1 MKVNNAKIQRERVMT
16 SITAGGAFY
25 RIQNALESNSRDVSA
40 SMQRLAT
47 GEQNISAGENV
58 STRAIALGI
67 KGELASLKVGM
78 QNGSEALNAIEMVT
92 NDIKILNDIIIRFE
106 ELNALGSNGLN
117 SAADTAAILAEADA
131 LISEFAAVQTRS
143 LWKGEQIFGGTGSNN
158 KIGMGRNNGFAG
170 GSLGLTLASVGT
182 ADATGVNATLM
193 ATGGA
198 SGTGAGSLGG
208 IPSLKIAVDA
218 QQVAAGAMYNQIS
231 NAMEHLTNLSST
243 LALDM
248 GSKLDVD
255 FAGETT
261 ELAKGQILAQAG
273 TAMLAQANAQGQSL
287 LALIQS

>member
-1 MKVNNAKIQRERVMT
+1 MT

-25 RIQNALESNSRDVSA
+25 RIQNALEANSREVSN

-78 QNGSEALNAIEMVT
+78 QNGAEALNAVEMVT
-92 NDIKILNDIIIRFE
+92 NDLKILNDIVIRME
-106 ELNALGSNGLN
+106 ELNALGENGLN
-117 SAADTAAILAEADA
+117 STSDTAAIKAEATA
-131 LISEFAAVQTRS
+131 LLLEFDAVQERS
-143 LWKGEQIFGGTGSNN
+143 TWKGNDIFGADASDNLIGLGKNSGQVNGTKGLVLSAVTPSVDATLVTDTKLSTGSADSTLTTT
-158 KIGMGRNNGFAG
+158 AG
-170 GSLGLTLASVGT
+170 GLTA
-182 ADATGVNATLM
+182 
-193 ATGGA
+193 
-198 SGTGAGSLGG
+198 
-208 IPSLKIAVDA
+208 LKNAVDA
-218 QQVAAGAMYNQIS
+218 QQIAAGAMYNQIS
-231 NAMEHLTNLSST
+231 NTMEHLTNLSANY
-243 LALDM
+243 ALDM

-261 ELAKGQILAQAG
+261 DLAKGQILAQAG

>member
-1 MKVNNAKIQRERVMT
+1 MT

-25 RIQNALESNSRDVSA
+25 RIQNALEANSREVSN

-78 QNGSEALNAIEMVT
+78 QNGAEAMNAIEMVT
-92 NDIKILNDIIIRFE
+92 NDIKILNDIVIRME
-106 ELNALGSNGLN
+106 ELNALGENSLN
-117 SAADTAAILAEADA
+117 STSDTAAIKAEATA
-131 LISEFAAVQTRS
+131 LLTEFDAVQTRS
-143 LWKGEQIFGGTGSNN
+143 KWKGNDIFGATAGTNR
-158 KIGMGRNNGFAG
+158 IGLGKNSGEVNGT
-170 GSLGLTLASVGT
+170 SGLVLDSVGT
-182 ADATGVNATLM
+182 ADASLVTDTALSVGTAD
-193 ATGGA
+193 A
-198 SGTGAGSLGG
+198 SAAGLTA
-208 IPSLKIAVDA
+208 LKDAVDA
-218 QQVAAGAMYNQIS
+218 QQIAAGAMYNQIS
-231 NAMEHLTNLSST
+231 NTMEHLTNLSANYS
-243 LALDM
+243 LDL

-261 ELAKGQILAQAG
+261 NLAKGQILAQAG

>member
-1 MKVNNAKIQRERVMT
+1 MT

-25 RIQNALESNSRDVSA
+25 RIQNALEANSREVSN

-78 QNGSEALNAIEMVT
+78 QNGAEALNAIEMVT
-92 NDIKILNDIIIRFE
+92 NDIKILNDIVIRME
-106 ELNALGSNGLN
+106 ELNALGENGLN
-117 SAADTAAILAEADA
+117 SATDIAAIKAEATA
-131 LISEFAAVQTRS
+131 LITEFDAVQTRS
-143 LWKGEQIFGGTGSNN
+143 TWKGNDIFGATSSNN
-158 KIGMGRNNGFAG
+158 LIGLGKNSGQVNGATGLILSKVATTTHATTVTDTNISTGAADSTVSGSAG
-170 GSLGLTLASVGT
+170 GLE
-182 ADATGVNATLM
+182 
-193 ATGGA
+193 
-198 SGTGAGSLGG
+198 
-208 IPSLKIAVDA
+208 SLKAAVDA

-231 NAMEHLTNLSST
+231 NTMEHLTNLSANYS
-243 LALDM
+243 LDM

-261 ELAKGQILAQAG
+261 NLAKGQILAQAG

>member
-1 MKVNNAKIQRERVMT
+1 MT

-25 RIQNALESNSRDVSA
+25 RIQNALEANSREVSN

-78 QNGSEALNAIEMVT
+78 QNGAEAMNAIEMVT
-92 NDIKILNDIIIRFE
+92 NDIKILNDIVIRLE
-106 ELNALGSNGLN
+106 ELNALGENGLN
-117 SAADTAAILAEADA
+117 SATDIAAIRAEATA
-131 LISEFAAVQTRS
+131 LLTEFDAVQTRS
-143 LWKGEQIFGGTGSNN
+143 TWKGNAIFGGASTANQIGLGKNSGQVNGTTGLV
-158 KIGMGRNNGFAG
+158 
-170 GSLGLTLASVGT
+170 LGAVTAT
-182 ADATGVNATLM
+182 ADATTVTNTNI
-193 ATGGA
+193 
-198 SGTGAGSLGG
+198 SLGAADSTVTG
-208 IPSLKIAVDA
+208 SNGGLESLKAAVDA

-231 NAMEHLTNLSST
+231 NTMEHLTNLSASYS
-243 LALDM
+243 LDM

-261 ELAKGQILAQAG
+261 NLAKGQILAQAG

>member
-1 MKVNNAKIQRERVMT
+1 MT

-25 RIQNALESNSRDVSA
+25 RIQNALEANSREVSN

-78 QNGSEALNAIEMVT
+78 QNGAEAMNAIEMVT
-92 NDIKILNDIIIRFE
+92 NDIKILNDIVIRME
-106 ELNALGSNGLN
+106 ELNALGENSLN
-117 SAADTAAILAEADA
+117 STSDTAAIKAEATA
-131 LISEFAAVQTRS
+131 LLTEFDAVQTRS
-143 LWKGEQIFGGTGSNN
+143 KWKGNDIFGATAGTNR
-158 KIGMGRNNGFAG
+158 IGLGKNSGEVNGTD
-170 GSLGLTLASVGT
+170 GLVLDSVGT
-182 ADATGVNATLM
+182 ADASLVTDTALSVGTAD
-193 ATGGA
+193 A
-198 SGTGAGSLGG
+198 SAAGLTA
-208 IPSLKIAVDA
+208 LKDAVDA
-218 QQVAAGAMYNQIS
+218 QQIAAGAMYNQIS
-231 NAMEHLTNLSST
+231 NTMEHLTNLSANYS
-243 LALDM
+243 LDL

-261 ELAKGQILAQAG
+261 NLAKGQILAQAG

>member
-1 MKVNNAKIQRERVMT
+1 MT

-25 RIQNALESNSRDVSA
+25 RIQNALEANSREVSN

-92 NDIKILNDIIIRFE
+92 NDIKILNDIVIRLE
-106 ELNALGSNGLN
+106 ELNALGENGLN
-117 SAADTAAILAEADA
+117 SATDVAAIKAEATA
-131 LISEFAAVQTRS
+131 LLTEFDAVQTRS
-143 LWKGEQIFGGTGSNN
+143 TWKGNAIFGGAGSDNLIGLGKNSGQVNGTG
-158 KIGMGRNNGFAG
+158 
-170 GSLGLTLASVGT
+170 GLVLDAVTPTADAKLVTDTAISVGT
-182 ADATGVNATLM
+182 ADSTLTTT
-193 ATGGA
+193 AGG
-198 SGTGAGSLGG
+198 LE
-208 IPSLKIAVDA
+208 SLKKAVDA

-231 NAMEHLTNLSST
+231 NTMEHLTNLSASYS
-243 LALDM
+243 LDM

-261 ELAKGQILAQAG
+261 NLAKGQILAQAG

>member
-1 MKVNNAKIQRERVMT
+1 MT

-25 RIQNALESNSRDVSA
+25 RIQNALEANSREVSN

-58 STRAIALGI
+58 STRAIAFGI

-78 QNGSEALNAIEMVT
+78 QNGAEALNAIEMVT

-106 ELNALGSNGLN
+106 ELNTLGSNGLN
-117 SAADTAAILAEADA
+117 SASDTAAIKAEAA
-131 LISEFAAVQTRS
+131 ELITEFVAVQDRS
-143 LWKGEQIFGGTGSNN
+143 KWKGEKIFGGTGSNN
-158 KIGMGRNNGFAG
+158 KIGMGRNNGYAG

-182 ADATGVNATLM
+182 ADATGINSDM
-193 ATGGA
+193 FSTGGA
-198 SGTGAGSLGG
+198 GSTAAASLGG
-208 IPSLKIAVDA
+208 IPSLKIAVDE
-218 QQVAAGAMYNQIS
+218 QQIAAGAMYNQIS
-231 NAMEHLTNLSST
+231 NAMEHLTNLSAT
-243 LALDM
+243 LSLDM

>member
-1 MKVNNAKIQRERVMT
+1 MT

-25 RIQNALESNSRDVSA
+25 RIQNALEANSREVSN

-78 QNGSEALNAIEMVT
+78 QNGAEALNAIEMVT
-92 NDIKILNDIIIRFE
+92 NDIKILNDIVIRME
-106 ELNALGSNGLN
+106 ELNALGENGLN
-117 SAADTAAILAEADA
+117 STSDIAAIKAEATA
-131 LISEFAAVQTRS
+131 LLTEFDAVQTRS
-143 LWKGEQIFGGTGSNN
+143 TWKGN
-158 KIGMGRNNGFAG
+158 KIFDGTSANNRIG
-170 GSLGLTLASVGT
+170 LGKNSGEVNGTTGLVLDAASTADATMVTDTAISVGT
-182 ADATGVNATLM
+182 ADSTLTST
-193 ATGGA
+193 AGGLTA
-198 SGTGAGSLGG
+198 
-208 IPSLKIAVDA
+208 LKNAVDA
-218 QQVAAGAMYNQIS
+218 QQIAAGAMYNQIA
-231 NAMEHLTNLSST
+231 NTMEHLTNLSANYS
-243 LALDM
+243 LDM

-261 ELAKGQILAQAG
+261 NLAKGQILAQAG

>member
-1 MKVNNAKIQRERVMT
+1 MT

-25 RIQNALESNSRDVSA
+25 RIQNALEANSREVSN

-78 QNGSEALNAIEMVT
+78 QNGAEAMNAIEMVT
-92 NDIKILNDIIIRFE
+92 NDIKILNDIVIRLE
-106 ELNALGSNGLN
+106 ELNALGENGLN
-117 SAADTAAILAEADA
+117 SATDIAAIKAEATA
-131 LISEFAAVQTRS
+131 LLTEFDAVQTRS
-143 LWKGEQIFGGTGSNN
+143 KWKGNAIFGGTSSLNL
-158 KIGMGRNNGFAG
+158 IGLGKNSGQVNGTT
-170 GSLGLTLASVGT
+170 GLVLDAVTPT
-182 ADATGVNATLM
+182 ADATTVTDTNISTGAADSTTTGS
-193 ATGGA
+193 TGG
-198 SGTGAGSLGG
+198 LE
-208 IPSLKIAVDA
+208 SLKAAVDA

-231 NAMEHLTNLSST
+231 NTMEHLTNLSASYS
-243 LALDM
+243 LDM

-261 ELAKGQILAQAG
+261 NLAKGQILAQAG

>member
-1 MKVNNAKIQRERVMT
+1 MT

-25 RIQNALESNSRDVSA
+25 RIQNALEANSREVSN

-78 QNGSEALNAIEMVT
+78 QNGAEALNAIEMVT
-92 NDIKILNDIIIRFE
+92 NDNKILNDIVIRLE
-106 ELNALGSNGLN
+106 ELNALGENGLN
-117 SAADTAAILAEADA
+117 SATDIAAVKAEATA
-131 LISEFAAVQTRS
+131 LLTEFDAVQTRS
-143 LWKGEQIFGGTGSNN
+143 TWKGNDIFGATSSNNLIGLGKNSGQVNGATGLILSKVATTTHATTVTSTNISTGAADSTVTGS
-158 KIGMGRNNGFAG
+158 
-170 GSLGLTLASVGT
+170 
-182 ADATGVNATLM
+182 
-193 ATGGA
+193 TGGLEA
-198 SGTGAGSLGG
+198 
-208 IPSLKIAVDA
+208 LKAAVDE

-231 NAMEHLTNLSST
+231 NTMEHLTNLSANYS
-243 LALDM
+243 LDM

-261 ELAKGQILAQAG
+261 NLAKGQILAQAG

>member
-1 MKVNNAKIQRERVMT
+1 MT

-25 RIQNALESNSRDVSA
+25 RIQNALEANSREVSN

-78 QNGSEALNAIEMVT
+78 QNGAEALNAIEMVT
-92 NDIKILNDIIIRFE
+92 NDIKILNDIVIRLE
-106 ELNALGSNGLN
+106 ELNALGENGLN
-117 SAADTAAILAEADA
+117 SATDIAAVKAEATA
-131 LISEFAAVQTRS
+131 LLTEFDAVQTRS
-143 LWKGEQIFGGTGSNN
+143 KWKGNAIFGGTSSLNL
-158 KIGMGRNNGFAG
+158 IGLGKNSGQVNGTT
-170 GSLGLTLASVGT
+170 GLVLDAVTPT
-182 ADATGVNATLM
+182 ADATTVTDTNI
-193 ATGGA
+193 
-198 SGTGAGSLGG
+198 STGAADSTVSGSAGG
-208 IPSLKIAVDA
+208 LESLKAAVDA

-231 NAMEHLTNLSST
+231 NTMEHLTNLSANYS
-243 LALDM
+243 LDM

-261 ELAKGQILAQAG
+261 NLAKGQILAQAG

>member
-1 MKVNNAKIQRERVMT
+1 MT

-25 RIQNALESNSRDVSA
+25 RIQNALEANSREVSN

-78 QNGSEALNAIEMVT
+78 QNGAEALNAIEMVT
-92 NDIKILNDIIIRFE
+92 NDIKILNDIVIRLE
-106 ELNALGSNGLN
+106 ELNALGENGLN
-117 SAADTAAILAEADA
+117 SVTDTAAIKAEATA
-131 LISEFAAVQTRS
+131 LLTEFDAVQTRS
-143 LWKGEQIFGGTGSNN
+143 KWKGNAIFGGTSSLNLVGLGKNS
-158 KIGMGRNNGFAG
+158 GQVNGTT
-170 GSLGLTLASVGT
+170 GLVLDAVTPT
-182 ADATGVNATLM
+182 ADAATVTDTNISTGAADST
-193 ATGGA
+193 ATG
-198 SGTGAGSLGG
+198 SAGGLE
-208 IPSLKIAVDA
+208 SLKAAVDA
-218 QQVAAGAMYNQIS
+218 QQIAAGAMYNQIS
-231 NAMEHLTNLSST
+231 NTMEHLTNLSATYS
-243 LALDM
+243 LDM

-261 ELAKGQILAQAG
+261 NLAKGQILAQAG

>member
-1 MKVNNAKIQRERVMT
+1 MT

-25 RIQNALESNSRDVSA
+25 RIQNALEANSREVSN

-78 QNGSEALNAIEMVT
+78 QNGAEAMNAIEMVT
-92 NDIKILNDIIIRFE
+92 NDIKILNDIVIRLE
-106 ELNALGSNGLN
+106 ELNALGENGLN
-117 SAADTAAILAEADA
+117 SATDTAAIKAEATA
-131 LISEFAAVQTRS
+131 LLKEFDAVQTRS
-143 LWKGEQIFGGTGSNN
+143 KWKGNDIFGGTVANN
-158 KIGMGRNNGFAG
+158 LIGLGKNSGQVNGTG
-170 GSLGLTLASVGT
+170 GLVLAAVTPTADATTVTDTGISVGT
-182 ADATGVNATLM
+182 ADSTVTGTN
-193 ATGGA
+193 GG
-198 SGTGAGSLGG
+198 LE
-208 IPSLKIAVDA
+208 SLKKAVDA
-218 QQVAAGAMYNQIS
+218 QQIAAGAMYNQIA
-231 NAMEHLTNLSST
+231 NTMEHLTNLSANYS
-243 LALDM
+243 LDM

-261 ELAKGQILAQAG
+261 NLAKGQILAQAG

>member
-1 MKVNNAKIQRERVMT
+1 MT

-25 RIQNALESNSRDVSA
+25 RIQNALEANSREVSN

-78 QNGSEALNAIEMVT
+78 QNGAEALNAIEMVT
-92 NDIKILNDIIIRFE
+92 NDIKILNDIVIRME
-106 ELNALGSNGLN
+106 ELNALGENGLN
-117 SAADTAAILAEADA
+117 SASDTAAIKAEATA
-131 LISEFAAVQTRS
+131 LLTEFDAVQTRS
-143 LWKGEQIFGGTGSNN
+143 TWKGN
-158 KIGMGRNNGFAG
+158 KIFDGTSANNRIG
-170 GSLGLTLASVGT
+170 LGKNSGEVNGTTGLVLDAASTADATKVTDTAISVGT
-182 ADATGVNATLM
+182 ADSTLTTT
-193 ATGGA
+193 AGGLTA
-198 SGTGAGSLGG
+198 
-208 IPSLKIAVDA
+208 LKNAVDA
-218 QQVAAGAMYNQIS
+218 QQIAAGAMYNQIA
-231 NAMEHLTNLSST
+231 NTMEHLTNLSANYS
-243 LALDM
+243 LDM

-261 ELAKGQILAQAG
+261 NLAKGQILAQAG

>member
-1 MKVNNAKIQRERVMT
+1 MT

-25 RIQNALESNSRDVSA
+25 RIQNALEANSREVSN

-78 QNGSEALNAIEMVT
+78 QNGAEALNAIEMVT
-92 NDIKILNDIIIRFE
+92 NDIKILNDIVIRLE
-106 ELNALGSNGLN
+106 ELNALGENGLN
-117 SAADTAAILAEADA
+117 SVTDIAAIKAEATA
-131 LISEFAAVQTRS
+131 LLTEFDAVQTRS
-143 LWKGEQIFGGTGSNN
+143 TWKGNIIFGGTSSDNLIGLGKNSGQVNGTDGLVLDAVTAGSNVTDTN
-158 KIGMGRNNGFAG
+158 ISTGAADSTVT
-170 GSLGLTLASVGT
+170 GS
-182 ADATGVNATLM
+182 
-193 ATGGA
+193 TGG
-198 SGTGAGSLGG
+198 LE
-208 IPSLKIAVDA
+208 SLKKAVDA
-218 QQVAAGAMYNQIS
+218 QQVAAGAMYNQIA
-231 NAMEHLTNLSST
+231 NTMEHLTNLSATYS
-243 LALDM
+243 LDM

-261 ELAKGQILAQAG
+261 NLAKGQILAQAG

>member
-1 MKVNNAKIQRERVMT
+1 MT

-25 RIQNALESNSRDVSA
+25 RIQNALEANSREVSN

-78 QNGSEALNAIEMVT
+78 QNGAEALNAIEMVT
-92 NDIKILNDIIIRFE
+92 NDIKILNDIVIRLE
-106 ELNALGSNGLN
+106 ELNALGENGLN
-117 SAADTAAILAEADA
+117 SATDTAAIKAEATA
-131 LISEFAAVQTRS
+131 LLTEFDAVQTRS
-143 LWKGEQIFGGTGSNN
+143 KWKGNAIFGGTSSLNLVGLGKNSGQVNGTTGLVLDAVTPTANATTVTDTNISTGAADSTATGS
-158 KIGMGRNNGFAG
+158 AG
-170 GSLGLTLASVGT
+170 GLE
-182 ADATGVNATLM
+182 
-193 ATGGA
+193 
-198 SGTGAGSLGG
+198 
-208 IPSLKIAVDA
+208 SLKAAVDA
-218 QQVAAGAMYNQIS
+218 QQIAAGAMYNQIS
-231 NAMEHLTNLSST
+231 NTMEHLTNLSATYS
-243 LALDM
+243 LDM

-261 ELAKGQILAQAG
+261 NLAKGQILAQAG

>member
-1 MKVNNAKIQRERVMT
+1 MT

-25 RIQNALESNSRDVSA
+25 RIQNALEANSREVSN

-78 QNGSEALNAIEMVT
+78 QNGAEALNAIEMVT
-92 NDIKILNDIIIRFE
+92 NDIKILNDIVIRLE
-106 ELNALGSNGLN
+106 ELNALGENGLN
-117 SAADTAAILAEADA
+117 SVTDIAAIKAEATA
-131 LISEFAAVQTRS
+131 LLTEFDAVQTRS
-143 LWKGEQIFGGTGSNN
+143 KWKGNAIFGGTSSLNLVGLGKNSGQVNGTTGLVLDAVTPTANATTVTDTNISTGAADSTATGS
-158 KIGMGRNNGFAG
+158 AG
-170 GSLGLTLASVGT
+170 GLE
-182 ADATGVNATLM
+182 
-193 ATGGA
+193 
-198 SGTGAGSLGG
+198 
-208 IPSLKIAVDA
+208 SLKAAVDA
-218 QQVAAGAMYNQIS
+218 QQIAAGAMYNQIS
-231 NAMEHLTNLSST
+231 NTMEHLTNLSATYS
-243 LALDM
+243 LDM

-261 ELAKGQILAQAG
+261 NLAKGQILAQAG

>member
-1 MKVNNAKIQRERVMT
+1 MT

-25 RIQNALESNSRDVSA
+25 RIQNSLEANSREVSN

-78 QNGSEALNAIEMVT
+78 QNGAEALNAIEMVT
-92 NDIKILNDIIIRFE
+92 NDIKILNDIVIRME
-106 ELNALGSNGLN
+106 ELNALGENGLN
-117 SAADTAAILAEADA
+117 SVSDTAAIKAEATA
-131 LISEFAAVQTRS
+131 LLTEFDAVQTRS
-143 LWKGEQIFGGTGSNN
+143 TWKGNDIFGATSSNN
-158 KIGMGRNNGFAG
+158 LIG
-170 GSLGLTLASVGT
+170 LGKNSGQI
-182 ADATGVNATLM
+182 N
-193 ATGGA
+193 GA
-198 SGTGAGSLGG
+198 SGLVLSKVANTTHATTVTDTNISTGAADSTVTGSAGG
-208 IPSLKIAVDA
+208 LESLKAAVDA

-231 NAMEHLTNLSST
+231 NTMEHLTNLSANYS
-243 LALDM
+243 LDM

-261 ELAKGQILAQAG
+261 NLAKGQILAQAG

>member
-1 MKVNNAKIQRERVMT
+1 MT

-25 RIQNALESNSRDVSA
+25 RIQNALEANSREVSN

-78 QNGSEALNAIEMVT
+78 QNGAEALNAIEMVT
-92 NDIKILNDIIIRFE
+92 NDIKILNDIVIRME
-106 ELNALGSNGLN
+106 ELNALGENGLN
-117 SAADTAAILAEADA
+117 SASDTAAIKAEATA
-131 LISEFAAVQTRS
+131 LLTEFDAVQTRS
-143 LWKGEQIFGGTGSNN
+143 TWKGNDIFGATASDELNRIGLGKNSGEVNGTS
-158 KIGMGRNNGFAG
+158 
-170 GSLGLTLASVGT
+170 GLILAAVTPS
-182 ADATGVNATLM
+182 ADATLVTDTKISTGDADSTL
-193 ATGGA
+193 T
-198 SGTGAGSLGG
+198 TR
-208 IPSLKIAVDA
+208 
-218 QQVAAGAMYNQIS
+218 QVVSPRSRTRLMRSRLLLVQCINQIS
-231 NAMEHLTNLSST
+231 NTMEHLTNLSANYS
-243 LALDM
+243 LDM

-261 ELAKGQILAQAG
+261 NLAKGQILAQAG

>member
-1 MKVNNAKIQRERVMT
+1 MT

-25 RIQNALESNSRDVSA
+25 RIQNALEANSREVSN

-78 QNGSEALNAIEMVT
+78 QNGAEALNAIEMVT

-106 ELNALGSNGLN
+106 ELNTLGSNGLN
-117 SAADTAAILAEADA
+117 STSDTAAIKAEAAA
-131 LISEFAAVQTRS
+131 LITEFTAVQTRS
-143 LWKGEQIFGGTGSNN
+143 KWKGEKIFGGTGNNN

-182 ADATGVNATLM
+182 ANATGVNSDLM
-193 ATGGA
+193 STGGA
-198 SGTGAGSLGG
+198 GATAATASDGG

-231 NAMEHLTNLSST
+231 NAMEHLTNLSAT
-243 LALDM
+243 LSLDM